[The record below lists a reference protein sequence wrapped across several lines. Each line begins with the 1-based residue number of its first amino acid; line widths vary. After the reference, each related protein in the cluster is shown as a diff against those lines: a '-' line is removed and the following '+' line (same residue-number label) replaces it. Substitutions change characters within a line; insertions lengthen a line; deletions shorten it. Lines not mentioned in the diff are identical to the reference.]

1 MIKDPMIQIRNNRFK
16 SIRNKLCTAL
26 EMIDSDKLCGHEI
39 DEVYCLAD
47 NLIETSQI
55 DGMITSK
62 HANELYEWLGK
73 IEQYT
78 N

>member
-16 SIRNKLCTAL
+16 SIKDKLCTAL
-26 EMIDSDKLCGHEI
+26 EMIDSDELCGYEI

-62 HANELYEWLGK
+62 HANELYELLSK
-73 IEQYT
+73 VEQYT

>member
-16 SIRNKLCTAL
+16 SIKDKLCTAL

-62 HANELYEWLGK
+62 HASELYELLNK
-73 IEQYT
+73 IEPYT

>member
-16 SIRNKLCTAL
+16 SIKDKLCTAL

-39 DEVYCLAD
+39 DDVYCLAD

-55 DGMITSK
+55 EGMITSK
-62 HANELYEWLGK
+62 HANELYELLGK
-73 IEQYT
+73 IEPYT